1 MLQFPDISSRGRF
14 GKDKRGKEQ
23 SEAWIKCL
31 RQTREFL
38 FTTKLNVSRGCSR
51 LIKCTFHKNSKLT
64 RQDAAQKI
72 WELVTNQLAYS
83 WMENVV
89 QYKSP
94 YSVAKTYRSV
104 CLFRNT
110 RKSPVHKEIE
120 YCPYICATSCIN
132 H

>member
-1 MLQFPDISSRGRF
+1 MLQFPDISSRGSF

-23 SEAWIKCL
+23 SETWIKCL
-31 RQTREFL
+31 RQTKEFL

-64 RQDAAQKI
+64 RQDAAQEI
-72 WELVTNQLAYS
+72 WELVTNEPAYS

-104 CLFRNT
+104 WL
-110 RKSPVHKEIE
+110 SEILE
-120 YCPYICATSCIN
+120 KVQCTKKLNIVRISVPQVI
-132 H
+132 